1 MIRQREEGDTK
12 GGIVIPED
20 KFMEFVEFV
29 EFLKMPPVGKKEKL
43 LYSEI
48 QDKKE
53 GNYVKRKKT
62 SSYSR

>member
-1 MIRQREEGDTK
+1 MIRQIEEGNTK
-12 GGIVIPED
+12 RGIIIPKEGF
-20 KFMEFVEFV
+20 KEFV

-43 LYSEI
+43 LYSKI